1 MTPDAEKLKRAEA
14 QLRADHRPRQL
25 QHEPRISRADEQDIV
40 DRVHSGERRAVV
52 ADAHVRIAA
61 IRREVEALT
70 VTLGRAAPGNHRD
83 TLRMIRRALATL
95 ERSVQR

>member
-1 MTPDAEKLKRAEA
+1 
-14 QLRADHRPRQL
+14 
-25 QHEPRISRADEQDIV
+25 
-40 DRVHSGERRAVV
+40 V